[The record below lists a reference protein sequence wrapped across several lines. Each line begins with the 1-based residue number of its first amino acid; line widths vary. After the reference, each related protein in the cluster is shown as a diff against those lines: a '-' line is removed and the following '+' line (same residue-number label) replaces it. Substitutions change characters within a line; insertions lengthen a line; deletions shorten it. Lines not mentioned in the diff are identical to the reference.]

1 MVSRGLPF
9 GRTTAVCGVP
19 EGDTIHRSAN
29 RLRSALAGRTVTA
42 FESPR
47 RPALEA
53 GADLEGRRIDAVEAR
68 GKYLLVRFDD
78 GRTLETHMK
87 MNGSWHLY
95 RPDERWRGAMSD
107 AVAVV
112 RTDAFVAVCFR
123 APVCRLVRGLSAE
136 VRRLGPDL
144 LDPEADLEDAVRR
157 LGSQIDLP
165 LGVAVMRQD
174 LVAGIGNVYKSEV
187 LFEQRLN
194 PFQPAHRV
202 APDRLLDVLKTA
214 RRHLRRNLRTRFR
227 GTRRVQG
234 PSRLWVYE
242 RRGEPCFECGRV
254 IEMRRQGPEMGRST
268 YFCPSCQGV
277 EPGAF
282 SPDGRPS
289 ERNHS
294 DSGDFGVG

>member
-1 MVSRGLPF
+1 M
-9 GRTTAVCGVP
+9 P

-29 RLRSALAGRTVTA
+29 RLRSALEGCVLTG

-47 RPALEA
+47 KPALEA
-53 GADLEGRRIDAVEAR
+53 NAELVGRRIDAVEAR

-95 RPDERWRGAMSD
+95 RPRERWRGPASD
-107 AVAVV
+107 AVAVLH
-112 RTDAFVAVCFR
+112 TEAFVAVCFR
-123 APVCRLVRGLSAE
+123 APICRLVRGLSSE

-144 LDPEADLEDAVRR
+144 LDPAADLDEAVRR
-157 LGSQIDLP
+157 MRAEAELP

-187 LFEQRLN
+187 LFEQRLD
-194 PFQPAHRV
+194 PFQPV
-202 APDRLLDVLKTA
+202 ADVASEELVAMLSTA

-227 GTRRVQG
+227 GTRRIQG
-234 PSRLWVYE
+234 TARLWVYE
-242 RRGEPCFECGRV
+242 RSGEPCYGCGTV

-268 YFCPSCQGV
+268 YFCPRCQS
-277 EPGAF
+277 PDAGAF
-282 SPDGRPS
+282 SPDAGSADPQ
-289 ERNHS
+289 
-294 DSGDFGVG
+294 